1 MTKAKDIIREEM
13 HKEEERLFIKEKQPV
28 IQRSSLRDAL
38 KMLVPF
44 VGMGISAIE
53 FVSLPQVHP
62 SPLQYHAV
70 TWLPTLAVC
79 AAIYAVVYIVS
90 LFVRPVR
97 AKVAHFSWL
106 ILAFFLFFTLQ
117 DFLTL
122 RTGTLKL
129 PFIPSPDKIVHEL
142 VVNREII
149 FWDAVSSMRTLFSGL
164 VVGISMGI
172 VSGIACGCVR
182 LVDYWVNPLLKIIG
196 PVPALI
202 WMPIFFVLFHSS
214 DAAAFV
220 AVFLASWFPLT
231 LMISSAIKN
240 IDRGLIERA
249 ETLGASK
256 FYIILHV
263 MLPNSIPHIANALF
277 MALSHSFGAMSATEL
292 CGATS
297 GLMFRIQYTRVMA
310 NYGEVF
316 GIIGVMILIFAT
328 LTAIMFAF
336 RNWLLRWQ
344 KGLAR
349 W

>member
-1 MTKAKDIIREEM
+1 MSNVDLKEEQ
-13 HKEEERLFIKEKQPV
+13 HKEEVRLFTKKKKPIISRPTLK
-28 IQRSSLRDAL
+28 DAL
-38 KMLVPF
+38 KMLVPY
-44 VGMGISAIE
+44 VGMGISAVE

-62 SPLQYHAV
+62 LPVQYHAE

-79 AAIYAVVYIVS
+79 AAVYTLVYLVS

-97 AKVAHFSWL
+97 EKVAHFSW
-106 ILAFFLFFTLQ
+106 IVCAFFLFFTLQ
-117 DFLTL
+117 DYVTL
-122 RTGTLKL
+122 RTGILQL

-142 VVNREII
+142 VVNFDTIMS
-149 FWDAVSSMRTLFSGL
+149 DAVSSMSTLFSGL
-164 VVGISMGI
+164 VIGITLGI

-202 WMPIFFVLFHSS
+202 WMPIFFVTFHSS
-214 DAAAFV
+214 RVAALA
-220 AVFLASWFPLT
+220 AVVLASWFPLT

-240 IDRGLIERA
+240 IDRKLIERA

-256 FYIILHV
+256 MHIILHV
-263 MLPNSIPHIANALF
+263 MLPNSIPAIANALF

-292 CGATS
+292 CGVNS
-297 GLMFRIQYTRVMA
+297 GLMFRIDYTRVMA

-316 GIIGVMILIFAT
+316 AIIGVMIVIFAS